1 MRTSRNQ
8 IHGTAQ
14 MTTPPS
20 TPGLCTSARAPR
32 PLGLGP
38 SALGIA
44 CLSLV
49 FLSCN
54 LSDEPKGLARARP
67 AATTVKM
74 DFFHKPLPE
83 LPLPN
88 DIATVYDASSATRR
102 RVNASMIAPTQFESR
117 TRELLNDLDGW
128 GLLQPITIPFTGPL
142 DPYSIL
148 AGHQDADYDT
158 SNDVL
163 YLIDIDRASPDFG
176 RLYHLDVGNGNYP
189 PVVEERARYWEN
201 DPRAGLM
208 TLIFEEVDEDLNGN
222 GILDPGEDTDADGV
236 LDKPNYL
243 PGVTP
248 DPNDPAARYD
258 ALMTFYERETNTL
271 IAKPL
276 VPLRERTTYAVV
288 VTRRILDANGEPVGS
303 PYAAINHT
311 AQTDALAPLR
321 EVLPAGLTLDD
332 VAYAFSFTTQS
343 VQTQWTA
350 IRDGLYGHG
359 VQRHLGEEYPPIVDE
374 LFPLRDPARFPNATQ
389 LHLLYGEEWLAA
401 ARLLA
406 PQLLGLDARSEQYR
420 IIEEAFAYI
429 DYFVIGSYQSPQLY
443 ERYDED
449 GNWLPLNDQSWPR
462 DIDRVPAKAVP
473 ETIYFT
479 LAVPRKEISARGEG
493 KPAPTVILGH
503 GYTSQRFPVMMFGG
517 YFAKHG
523 MATISI
529 DGPSHGIS
537 ISEQEESI
545 ARALLSARGLLP
557 LVDATFKDRAFDQNN
572 DGRVDS
578 GADFW
583 TSYLFHTRDVVR
595 QFMLDYHQLVRVM
608 RSFDGV
614 NRADFDLDGDGVPDL
629 AGDFDN
635 DGEIDIGGDAKIVM
649 SGGSLGGILSML
661 VGAVEPE
668 VTAIAPIAGGAG
680 YSDMGTRTLQGG
692 AIEAFVLRVMG
703 PIYAGTV
710 NLATGA
716 VTINTT
722 VVDLNDDARIPIGG
736 AAGIQAGDTMV
747 VENLVN
753 GVSGCGIVDPAGRV
767 RASLES
773 DRGDAIRIVFYRGD
787 QLVPATTCGIRPG
800 AEIVDVIDTFEVEV
814 RYHGETFA
822 VGSPLRSLEDGLGI
836 PRATPDFR
844 RMMGLGQ
851 LVLDPADPSSYAR
864 HLLDEPLEYPGTGD
878 RTGCHTLVLT
888 SLGDMNVPAGSGVT
902 FGRAAGLI
910 EYLEPNPVFGAPEN
924 QVLLDAYVAE
934 AVHNLNR
941 FTDADG
947 RGVHLDVDV
956 LSDGDDIWGPQYP
969 RLDPPLRIGV
979 GKPDALGG
987 VSAALFPLTRD
998 TGQHGFDQPG
1008 AMIDDARR
1016 RCRQACA
1023 EGGSN
1028 PCGCNDLQTYDVGQ
1042 FLFNLASR
1050 YLVTDGEELDID
1062 PCHSRDDCD
1071 YRLPAPALRD
1081 TTQLP

>member
-1 MRTSRNQ
+1 MRMLAMTIPASVSTSRRVCRSLLPL
-8 IHGTAQ
+8 AV
-14 MTTPPS
+14 
-20 TPGLCTSARAPR
+20 AP
-32 PLGLGP
+32 LLV
-38 SALGIA
+38 AA
-44 CLSLV
+44 CS
-49 FLSCN
+49 
-54 LSDEPKGLARARP
+54 LSDEPRGLARSKP

-88 DIATVYDASSATRR
+88 DIATVYDPASPTRR
-102 RVNASMIAPTQFESR
+102 RINASMIAPTQFERR

-128 GLLQPITIPFTGPL
+128 GLLQPITVPFTGPL
-142 DPYSIL
+142 DPDSIV
-148 AGHQDADYDT
+148 AGHRDTDYDT
-158 SNDVL
+158 SDDVI
-163 YLIDIDRASPDFG
+163 YLIDIDRRSPEFG
-176 RLYHLDVGNGNYP
+176 RLFHLDVGNGNYP
-189 PVVEERARYWEN
+189 VVVEERARYWEN

-208 TLIFEEVDEDLNGN
+208 TLMFEEVDEDLNGN
-222 GILDPGEDTDADGV
+222 GVLDPGEDTDADGV
-236 LDKPNYL
+236 LDKPNYF
-243 PGVTP
+243 PGLTP

-258 ALMTFYERETNTL
+258 ALMTFYESETNTL
-271 IAKPL
+271 IVKPL

-288 VTRRILDANGEPVGS
+288 VTRRILDADGRPVGS
-303 PYAAINHT
+303 PYASINHT

-321 EVLPAGLTLDD
+321 EVLPDGLTFDD
-332 VAYAFSFTTQS
+332 VAFAFSFTTQS
-343 VQTQWTA
+343 VQTPWKA

-359 VQRHLGEEYPPIVDE
+359 VQQHLGTEYPAVVDE
-374 LFPLRDPARFPNATQ
+374 LFTLRDASRFPSATQ
-389 LHLLYGEEWLAA
+389 LHILYGEEWLAA

-420 IIEEAFAYI
+420 ILEEALAYV

-443 ERYDED
+443 ERTDED

-462 DIDRVPAKAVP
+462 DLDRVPAPAVP
-473 ETIYFT
+473 ETVYFT
-479 LAVPRKEISARGEG
+479 LAVPRKEVSARGEG

-517 YFAKHG
+517 YFARHG

-529 DGPSHGIS
+529 DGPSHGIT
-537 ISEQEESI
+537 ISEQEENL
-545 ARALLSARGLLP
+545 ARALLSTRGLLP
-557 LVDATFKDRAFDQNN
+557 LVNATFLDRAFDQNN

-595 QFMLDYHQLVRVM
+595 QFMLDYHQLVRIM
-608 RSFDGV
+608 RGFDGV
-614 NRADFDLDGDGVPDL
+614 NRFDFDLDGDGTPDI
-629 AGDFDN
+629 AGDFDG
-635 DGEIDIGGDAKIVM
+635 DGIVDIGGDAKIVM
-649 SGGSLGGILSML
+649 SGGSLGGIMSML

-668 VTAIAPIAGGAG
+668 VTAIAPIAGGGG

-710 NLATGA
+710 NLATGS

-736 AAGIQAGDTMV
+736 AEGIQAGDTMV
-747 VENLVN
+747 VENLTN
-753 GVSGCGIVDPAGRV
+753 GVHGCGIVDPQGRV

-773 DRGDAIRIVFYRGD
+773 DRGDPIRIVFYRGH
-787 QLVPATTCGIRPG
+787 QLVPGTTCGIRSG
-800 AEIVDVIDTFEVEV
+800 AQVVDVISTFEVPV
-814 RYHGETFA
+814 TYHGELFP
-822 VGSPLRSLEDGLGI
+822 VGAPLRALEDGLGI

-851 LVLDPADPSSYAR
+851 LVLDPADPASYAR

-910 EYLEPNPVFGAPEN
+910 DYLAPNPQFGVPDN
-924 QVLLDAYVAE
+924 QVLLDTYVAE

-956 LSDGDDIWGPQYP
+956 LSDGDDLWGPLYP

-979 GKPDALGG
+979 GRRDALGG
-987 VSAALFPLTRD
+987 FSAALFPLTRD
-998 TGQHGFDQPG
+998 TGQHGFDPPG
-1008 AMIDDARR
+1008 AMVDIVRQ
-1016 RCRQACA
+1016 RCRQACT

-1028 PCGCNDLQTYDVGQ
+1028 PCGCNDVQAYDVGQ

-1050 YLVTDGEELDID
+1050 YLVTDGQELEVDA
-1062 PCHSRDDCD
+1062 CHWRDDCS
-1071 YRLPAPALRD
+1071 YKLPAPAPRN
-1081 TTQLP
+1081 TAQLP